1 MTAFDVAS
9 GLALAAWACLL
20 VARGGFW
27 RADQRL
33 FDVGPGPAAW
43 PEVVAVIPARDEAA
57 FVGRAVES
65 LLRQDYPGRFTVE
78 LVDDNSRDGTADV
91 ARKAAAGVGAP
102 ERLRV
107 VTGAPLAPGWTGK
120 LWAVHQG
127 LAEAACFAPPSAYVL
142 LTDADIVHESATLR
156 RLVAKAETEQLYLV
170 SLMVKL
176 RCEAGWEKLL
186 IPAFIF
192 FFQKLYPFPWVNDP
206 NRPTAAAAGGCMLVR
221 RDTLADIGGV
231 EHIRDRLI
239 DDCALAREVKAR
251 GPIWLGLAEH
261 AFSLRPYDRL
271 GEVWRMVAR
280 SAFEQLNRSLSA
292 LLGTLAGMVVL
303 YVVPPVAAVYGVA
316 AGEGFAA
323 FAGVGAWGLMAA
335 AYAPTVRLY
344 GIAPPYMLTLP
355 LAGVLYA
362 LMTLDS
368 ARRHWAGKGGGWKG
382 RSYS

>member
-1 MTAFDVAS
+1 MSALDVAG
-9 GLALAAWACLL
+9 GLALAAWAWLL

-33 FDVGPGPAAW
+33 GDAGSEPAAW
-43 PEVVAVIPARDEAA
+43 PETVAVIPARDEAA
-57 FVGRAVES
+57 SVGRAVES
-65 LLRQDYPGRFTVE
+65 LLRQDYPGRLTVV
-78 LVDDNSRDGTADV
+78 LVDDNSRDGTADA
-91 ARKAAAGVGAP
+91 ARTAAAGAKAA

-107 VTGAPLAPGWTGK
+107 VAGAPLAPGWTGK

-127 LAEAACFAPPSAYVL
+127 LAEAARFAPNAAYVL
-142 LTDADIVHESATLR
+142 LTDADIVHEPAGLR
-156 RLVAKAETEQLYLV
+156 RLVAKAETERRRLV

-186 IPAFIF
+186 IPAFVF
-192 FFQKLYPFPWVNDP
+192 FFQKLYPFSWVNDP

-221 RDTLADIGGV
+221 RDTLSDIGGV
-231 EHIRDRLI
+231 ERIRNRLI
-239 DDCALAREVKAR
+239 DDCALAREIKAR
-251 GPIWLGLAEH
+251 GPIWLGLAERTL
-261 AFSLRPYDRL
+261 SLRPYDRL

-280 SAFEQLNRSLSA
+280 SAFEQLNRSVLA
-292 LLGTLAGMVVL
+292 LAGTLVGMVVL

-316 AGEGFAA
+316 AGDGFAA
-323 FAGVGAWGLMAA
+323 LFGVGAWGLMAA

-344 GIAPPYMLTLP
+344 GLAPAYTLTLP

>member
-1 MTAFDVAS
+1 
-9 GLALAAWACLL
+9 
-20 VARGGFW
+20 
-27 RADQRL
+27 
-33 FDVGPGPAAW
+33 
-43 PEVVAVIPARDEAA
+43 
-57 FVGRAVES
+57 
-65 LLRQDYPGRFTVE
+65 
-78 LVDDNSRDGTADV
+78 
-91 ARKAAAGVGAP
+91 
-102 ERLRV
+102 
-107 VTGAPLAPGWTGK
+107 APLAPGWTGK

-323 FAGVGAWGLMAA
+323 LSGTGAWGLMAV

-344 GIAPPYMLTLP
+344 GLAPAYTLTLP

>member
-1 MTAFDVAS
+1 VTAFDVAS
-9 GLALAAWACLL
+9 GFALAAWAWLL

-33 FDVGPGPAAW
+33 PDAGPGPAAW
-43 PEVVAVIPARDEAA
+43 PGVVAVIPARDEAA
-57 FVGRAVES
+57 FVGRSVES
-65 LLRQDYPGRFTVE
+65 LLRQDYPGRFTVV
-78 LVDDNSRDGTADV
+78 LVDDNSLDGTADV
-91 ARKAAAGVGAP
+91 ARKAATNAHAA

-107 VTGAPLAPGWTGK
+107 VAGASLAPGWTGK

-127 LAEAACFAPPSAYVL
+127 LAEAARFAPDAAYVL
-142 LTDADIVHESATLR
+142 LTDADIVHEPASLR
-156 RLVAKAETEQLYLV
+156 RLIAKAETERLCLV

-186 IPAFIF
+186 IPAFVF

-231 EHIRDRLI
+231 ERIRGRLI
-239 DDCALAREVKAR
+239 DDCALAREVKGQ

-271 GEVWRMVAR
+271 DEVWRMVAR

-323 FAGVGAWGLMAA
+323 LSGTGAWGLMAV

-344 GIAPPYMLTLP
+344 GLAPAYTLTLP